1 MFRRYALLVFI
12 LLAAAMFFGNTFD
25 TQNLWATTKPLLLPF
40 ASVYLSTFNSP
51 ATAILLC
58 VLMAALAVAL
68 SFYYSSGRIWPTQ
81 RDLNTLQSELGAIE
95 STRGSPAT
103 LEAVR
108 RSLERRPR
116 FQKAWRLYSATLFT
130 DSDDRTWSSF
140 QPSRTFNMRMLEHEG
155 LRLRFYL
162 GLPNDFVGL
171 GLVFTFLGLVA
182 GLYFA
187 SRSMMSAD
195 LTQAREA
202 LIQLL
207 HAATFKFLTS
217 IVGIAISL
225 ILSTVQ
231 RLQLER
237 LQSSLDE
244 VQLRLEELLPP
255 LSIRPDMITPAAN
268 NPQAIRSI
276 AS

>member
-12 LLAAAMFFGNTFD
+12 LLAAAMFFGNAID
-25 TQNLWATTKPLLLPF
+25 TQNLWASTKPLLQPL
-40 ASVYLSTFNSP
+40 ASVYLNTFNSP

-58 VLMAALAVAL
+58 ALMVALAATL

-81 RDLNTLQSELGAIE
+81 RDLNTLRSELSALE
-95 STRGSPAT
+95 GSPGSQAT
-103 LEAVR
+103 VEGIR

-116 FQKAWRLYSATLFT
+116 FQRAWRLYLATLVT
-130 DSDDRTWSSF
+130 DADNRTWSSF

-155 LRLRFYL
+155 LRIRFYL

-225 ILSTVQ
+225 ILSAIQ
-231 RLQLER
+231 RLQVER
-237 LQSSLDE
+237 IQSSLDE

-255 LSIRPDMITPAAN
+255 LSAQSSLAIAAAN
-268 NPQAIRSI
+268 EPRAIRSI